1 MKENLETHAQCIPTP
16 ITATTNTTNTTTT
29 ITKNK
34 ILHSPPLPSKH
45 TNINTNINT
54 NVTFNASQSQS
65 QLLYQL
71 TKTLNARLETLLED
85 EQLIYP
91 TLIDQ
96 YESISFTVDTD
107 SMQELRIALPSDKLT
122 RNKNLDVKIVVSSGK
137 SIFDE
142 TWTSSG
148 ETQEET
154 EPEIEIEIET
164 KTEKIK
170 ERLIRPPN
178 TIIPN
183 HSQPPPPPPLPP
195 LPLPSQSLKKTKSKG
210 PSSIHR
216 FSTGIE
222 KIENTNCKT
231 LSITNLQNTRQVL
244 ECSTILPNVT
254 NQTRQ
259 LALQSINNRSNTNI
273 SNKIN
278 NGTNNLMEYSATL
291 SNIEYP
297 ARDEN
302 NQFSS
307 IEYDSS
313 LLQRYDIDDDEIPFI
328 ANPNPQL
335 LILLDE
341 YLLSE
346 DEVAEDEFAE
356 EEEVGTRNTLENY
369 ENTEI
374 EFSFCTEPQSHH
386 QDYSLHKILP
396 SVTIEKSKYDEN
408 KEYYNINLQEHNL
421 QNIMNG
427 EVESNTNVYLRKV
440 LNDSVPFYTD
450 PYGSEGIEADT
461 SNDEMGG
468 YNPMNVVQ
476 IGNF

>member
-45 TNINTNINT
+45 TNLNTNVNTNI
-54 NVTFNASQSQS
+54 TFNASQSQL

-71 TKTLNARLETLLED
+71 TKTLNAKLETLLED
-85 EQLIYP
+85 EQLTYP

-107 SMQELRIALPSDKLT
+107 SMQELRIALPSDELT
-122 RNKNLDVKIVVSSGK
+122 GNKNLDVKIVVSSGK

-164 KTEKIK
+164 EKIK

-183 HSQPPPPPPLPP
+183 HSQPP
-195 LPLPSQSLKKTKSKG
+195 LPSQSLKKTKSEG
-210 PSSIHR
+210 PLSIHH
-216 FSTGIE
+216 FGTGIE
-222 KIENTNCKT
+222 KIENTNCET
-231 LSITNLQNTRQVL
+231 LSITNLQNTRKVL

-254 NQTRQ
+254 YQTRQ

-273 SNKIN
+273 SNNIN

-291 SNIEYP
+291 SNNKYP

-302 NQFSS
+302 NQFSN
-307 IEYDSS
+307 IEYDLS

-328 ANPNPQL
+328 VNPNPQL

-346 DEVAEDEFAE
+346 DEVEEDDEVAEEEEEEE
-356 EEEVGTRNTLENY
+356 EEEVGTNNTLENY
-369 ENTEI
+369 KNTEI
-374 EFSFCTEPQSHH
+374 EFSFCTEPQLHH

-408 KEYYNINLQEHNL
+408 KEYYDINLQEHNL

-427 EVESNTNVYLRKV
+427 EVESNTNLYLRKV
-440 LNDSVPFYTD
+440 LNDSGPFYTD

>member
-16 ITATTNTTNTTTT
+16 ITATTNTTTT

-34 ILHSPPLPSKH
+34 ILQPPPLPSKH
-45 TNINTNINT
+45 TNINTNVNT
-54 NVTFNASQSQS
+54 NITFNASQSQL

-71 TKTLNARLETLLED
+71 TKTLNAKLETLLED
-85 EQLIYP
+85 EQLTYP

-122 RNKNLDVKIVVSSGK
+122 GNKNLDVKIVVSSGK

-154 EPEIEIEIET
+154 EPELEIET

-183 HSQPPPPPPLPP
+183 HSQPPQPP

-216 FSTGIE
+216 FGSGTE

-254 NQTRQ
+254 YQTRQ

-273 SNKIN
+273 SNNIN
-278 NGTNNLMEYSATL
+278 NGTHNLMEYSATL
-291 SNIEYP
+291 SNIKYP

-307 IEYDSS
+307 IEYDLS

-328 ANPNPQL
+328 VNPNPQL

-346 DEVAEDEFAE
+346 DEVAEEEEE
-356 EEEVGTRNTLENY
+356 EEEVGTNNTLENY
-369 ENTEI
+369 KNTEI

-408 KEYYNINLQEHNL
+408 KENYDINQQENNL
-421 QNIMNG
+421 QNILNG
-427 EVESNTNVYLRKV
+427 EVESNTNLYLRKV
-440 LNDSVPFYTD
+440 LNDSGPFYTD

-476 IGNF
+476 VGNF